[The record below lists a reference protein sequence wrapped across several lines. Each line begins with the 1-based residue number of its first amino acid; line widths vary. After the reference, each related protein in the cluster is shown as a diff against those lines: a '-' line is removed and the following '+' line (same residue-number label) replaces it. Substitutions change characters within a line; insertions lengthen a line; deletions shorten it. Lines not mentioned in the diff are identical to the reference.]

1 MTATREDPVE
11 GEFHMVDVNEIIA
24 GTLDMMA
31 PRWRQGTISASP
43 IIDRGIS
50 WHRIGEAEA
59 ESAGRL
65 TARLVVTLRP
75 SGYISGR
82 PAELRRV
89 LTNIISNAVDAL
101 PSEHGRIE
109 IISDRDSRR
118 AKIAVEDN
126 GAGMSPEVMRRIFE
140 PFFTTIGYRGSGLGL
155 FT

>member
-1 MTATREDPVE
+1 MDEAEIKQRTSAIRRAALDGADSVRRMTATREDPVE
-11 GEFHMVDVNEIIA
+11 GEFQMVDVNEIIA

-43 IIDRGIS
+43 VIDRGIS
-50 WHRIGEAEA
+50 RHRIGEAEA

-89 LTNIISNAVDAL
+89 LTNIISNALMLSHRNTGV
-101 PSEHGRIE
+101 
-109 IISDRDSRR
+109 SRSSATETVVGPR
-118 AKIAVEDN
+118 
-126 GAGMSPEVMRRIFE
+126 
-140 PFFTTIGYRGSGLGL
+140 
-155 FT
+155 